1 MINEYIITETD
12 SHIVISLPPAPAP
25 ALVSPLR
32 DITHLE
38 FRRRFTV
45 EEQELADE
53 LEVLFESNATLSVE
67 QKRKLR
73 TGYKNFYAASMV
85 NLDDP
90 AIPPMLDIYEE
101 LGIIAPGRKLEILA

>member
-1 MINEYIITETD
+1 MNNEYIITETD
-12 SHIVISLPPAPAP
+12 SHIVISLPPAPA
-25 ALVSPLR
+25 LDLPLR
-32 DITHLE
+32 DLTHLE
-38 FRRRFTV
+38 FRRRFTM

-53 LEVLFESNATLSVE
+53 LEVLFESNATLSAE

-90 AIPPMLDIYEE
+90 AIPPMLDVYEE
-101 LGIIAPGRKLEILA
+101 LGIIAPGRKLKILE